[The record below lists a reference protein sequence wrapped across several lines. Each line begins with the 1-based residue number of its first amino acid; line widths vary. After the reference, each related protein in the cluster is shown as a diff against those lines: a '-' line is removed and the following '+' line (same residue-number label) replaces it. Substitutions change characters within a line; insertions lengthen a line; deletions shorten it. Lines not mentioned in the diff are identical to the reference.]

1 MTSSGITSGQAA
13 ERLVFVGD
21 SITDAGR
28 DRADTGS
35 LGDGYVSLV
44 AGDLPGAQVRNVGI
58 GGDRAVDLEARWDR
72 DVAGTAP
79 DVLSVYVGVNDTWR
93 RFDNDDPT
101 SAEDFEATY
110 LRLLDRVPGSPRL
123 VLVEP
128 FLLPVRLEQRDWLDD
143 LAGKRE
149 VVARLAEQAGAALV
163 PLHSLLTA
171 AADTLGGTEGA
182 VALAPDGVH
191 PTPAGSRIIADA
203 WLAAYRSG
211 AQTIVDNAARL
222 GG

>member
-1 MTSSGITSGQAA
+1 MTSSGITTGQAA

-28 DRADTGS
+28 DRADAGS

-44 AGDLPGAQVRNVGI
+44 AADLPGAQVRNVGI

-93 RFDNDDPT
+93 RYDNDDPT

-128 FLLPVRLEQRDWLDD
+128 FLLPVRPEQRDWLGD
-143 LAGKRE
+143 LAGKRA

-171 AADTLGGTEGA
+171 AADALGGTEGA

>member
-1 MTSSGITSGQAA
+1 MTSSGITTGQAA

-21 SITDAGR
+21 SITDSGR
-28 DRADTGS
+28 DRADAGS

-211 AQTIVDNAARL
+211 AQTIVDNAVL

>member
-1 MTSSGITSGQAA
+1 MTSSGTA

-28 DRADTGS
+28 DRADAGS

>member
-1 MTSSGITSGQAA
+1 MTSSGITTGQAA

-28 DRADTGS
+28 DRADAGS

-149 VVARLAEQAGAALV
+149 VVARLAAQAGAALV

-171 AADTLGGTEGA
+171 AADALGGTEGA

-203 WLAAYRSG
+203 WLAAYRSD